1 MIHRATHSDKS
12 IDDILQSI
20 RNVINF
26 RESEQKECQED
37 ELHLT
42 DVIGNDEVES
52 SALLSRASRAKT
64 ESTLEDFIETA
75 TTLGHHKVEAE
86 GLGASSNFHNPIE
99 DFVMEL
105 LRPQLKEWLDINLPN
120 MVKQIVSEEIKSL
133 VANIQ
138 KNRS

>member
-26 RESEQKECQED
+26 RESEQKECPED

-42 DVIGNDEVES
+42 DVIGNDEVEN

-64 ESTLEDFIETA
+64 ESVLEDFIETA
-75 TTLGHHKVEAE
+75 TTLGHHKVEA
-86 GLGASSNFHNPIE
+86 GGGATQNFHNPIE

-105 LRPQLKEWLDINLPN
+105 LRPQLKEWLDINLPK